1 MSNSPIDDLFG
12 NEMEYIKRGLSQ
24 LELVLACK
32 EKRLNQLTEENMNLK
47 MFTRKLQE
55 IITNLQAQ
63 LDKAQ
68 PVVRMRDLENE
79 ESMNSFISS
88 L

>member
-68 PVVRMRDLENE
+68 PVVRMCDLENE